1 LGNRHPSRRMAR
13 FPKRLT
19 VMKTSLK
26 KAYT

>member
-1 LGNRHPSRRMAR
+1 LGNRHPNRRMAR

-19 VMKTSLK
+19 VMQASLK